1 MKRYTPYL
9 LPLLVLGVV
18 FFLVVRWYNQRVQRV
33 EDSLFA
39 EGIEI
44 ENLSEEEAQSL
55 QSAGDFEMVEL
66 EPASAESSVSGSI
79 RYHIDDERVRFT
91 VTLDE
96 TEDTDAEYSVWLK
109 EVDGAAL
116 RQAFN
121 LEEQKGGLLGSA
133 ALPSDLLPFE
143 VLVTDQALLTAS
155 DLSGVLLRAIIEA
168 PEAEVMEGETTDL
181 EMEIEE

>member
-44 ENLSEEEAQSL
+44 ENLSQEEAQSL

-66 EPASAESSVSGSI
+66 EPASAESSVSGTI

-91 VTLDE
+91 VSLDE
-96 TEDTDAEYSVWLK
+96 AESNAEYSVWLK
-109 EVDGAAL
+109 EVGGVAL
-116 RQAFN
+116 RQAFT
-121 LEEQKGGLLGSA
+121 LESHKGGLLGSA
-133 ALPSDLLPFE
+133 ALPANLLPFE

-155 DLSGVLLRAIIEA
+155 DLSGVLLRATIEA
-168 PEAEVMEGETTDL
+168 EDDAAMEEETSEL
-181 EMEIEE
+181 ELEEQE